1 MSPHAVDDRAVA
13 RWRFRTQL
21 LDGRSAPD
29 GPAAVRSLLAVQA
42 ENLDQTGWALAS
54 RSAAGLP
61 PATMAGLLAD
71 GTLVRTHVL
80 RPTWHLVHRADLRWL
95 LELTGPRVRRQVGRQ
110 LERDL
115 GLDPATVAAC
125 TDVVLAAL
133 AETPDLTRDELGAAL
148 EWAGRPLDGMR
159 LMVLLAHAE
168 MGLHLGSGTPRP
180 EPATATGTGSATQ
193 TYRLLDGR
201 LDPSPHADRD
211 EALAALTRRYV
222 LGHGPATERD
232 LAYWATLTLTDVR
245 AGIAS
250 AAAELES
257 FEHDGRT
264 FWHAPGETPPPRP
277 RTPRVHL
284 LHLLDEWY
292 RGHQDSRL
300 VVDAD
305 GLHPVGREPSIGLL
319 AVDAQIAGTVR
330 RTVRPAS
337 VAFDVTPYRPLT
349 AAERRALDEEAARY
363 GAHLE
368 RTPVLTV
375 AGG

>member
-1 MSPHAVDDRAVA
+1 MSPRGLDDRAVA

-29 GPAAVRSLLAVQA
+29 AAAAVRSLLAVQA

-54 RSAAGLP
+54 RAPGVSPAGL
-61 PATMAGLLAD
+61 ARLLAD

-95 LELTGPRVRRQVGRQ
+95 LELTGPRVRQLVGRQ

-115 GLDPATVAAC
+115 GLDPAAVAAC
-125 TDVVLAAL
+125 TDVLLATLDGA
-133 AETPDLTRDELGAAL
+133 PDLTRDELGAAL
-148 EWAGRPLDGMR
+148 ERAGHPLDGMR
-159 LMVLLAHAE
+159 LMVVLAHAE
-168 MGLHLGSGTPRP
+168 MGLHVGSGAPRP
-180 EPATATGTGSATQ
+180 DGGTGTGIQ

-201 LDPSPHADRD
+201 LDPSPYADRG
-211 EALAALTRRYV
+211 EALAALARRYV

-232 LAYWATLTLTDVR
+232 LSYWATLTLTDVR
-245 AGIAS
+245 AGLAS
-250 AAAELES
+250 VAAELES

-264 FWHAPGETPPPRP
+264 FWHAPGESPPPRP

-284 LHLLDEWY
+284 IHLLDEWY

-319 AVDAQIAGTVR
+319 VVDAQIAGTVR
-330 RTVRPAS
+330 RTVRPSS
-337 VAFDVTPYRPLT
+337 VVFDVTPYRPLT
-349 AAERRALDEEAARY
+349 TAERTALDAEAARY
-363 GAHLE
+363 GAYLE
-368 RTPVLTV
+368 RDAVLTV
-375 AGG
+375 GG

>member
-1 MSPHAVDDRAVA
+1 MSPSGLDDRAIA

-29 GPAAVRSLLAVQA
+29 APAAVRSLLAVQA

-54 RSAAGLP
+54 RAAGVS
-61 PATMAGLLAD
+61 PAGMTGLLAD

-95 LELTGPRVRRQVGRQ
+95 LELTGPRVRQQVGRQ

-115 GLDPATVAAC
+115 GLDPVAVAAC

-133 AETPDLTRDELGAAL
+133 DATPDQTRDELGSAL
-148 EWAGRPLDGMR
+148 ERAGHPLGGMQ

-168 MGLHLGSGTPRP
+168 MGLHLGSGAPR
-180 EPATATGTGSATQ
+180 ADGGTGTQ
-193 TYRLLDGR
+193 TYRLLEGR
-201 LDPSPHADRD
+201 LDPSPHADRG
-211 EALAALTRRYV
+211 EALAALARRYV

-250 AAAELES
+250 VAAELES

-264 FWHAPGETPPPRP
+264 FWHAPGESPPPRP
-277 RTPRVHL
+277 RTPQVHL
-284 LHLLDEWY
+284 IHLLDEWY

-319 AVDAQIAGTVR
+319 VVDAQIAGTVK

-337 VAFDVTPYRPLT
+337 VSFEVAPYRPLT
-349 AAERRALDEEAARY
+349 TAERRALDAEAGRY
-363 GAHLE
+363 GAYLG
-368 RTPVLTV
+368 RDAVLTV
-375 AGG
+375 SG

>member
-1 MSPHAVDDRAVA
+1 MSGRGLDDRAIA
-13 RWRFRTQL
+13 RWRFRSQL

-29 GPAAVRSLLAVQA
+29 AAAAVRSLLAVQA

-54 RSAAGLP
+54 RAPGVSPSGLAG
-61 PATMAGLLAD
+61 MLAD

-95 LELTGPRVRRQVGRQ
+95 LELTGPRVRQQVGRQ

-115 GLDPATVAAC
+115 GLDPASVAAC

-133 AETPDLTRDELGAAL
+133 DEAPDRTRDELGAAL
-148 EWAGRPLDGMR
+148 ERAGRRLDGMQ

-168 MGLHLGSGTPRP
+168 MGLHLGSGVPRP
-180 EPATATGTGSATQ
+180 DGGTGTQ
-193 TYRLLDGR
+193 TYRLLEGR

-211 EALAALTRRYV
+211 EALAALASRYV

-245 AGIAS
+245 AGFAS

-264 FWHAPGETPPPRP
+264 YWHAPGESPPPPPRP

-284 LHLLDEWY
+284 IHLLDEWY

-319 AVDAQIAGTVR
+319 VVDAQIAGTVR
-330 RTVRPAS
+330 RTVRPSS
-337 VAFDVTPYRPLT
+337 VSFEVAPCRPLST
-349 AAERRALDEEAARY
+349 AERRALDAEAARY
-363 GAHLE
+363 GAYLE
-368 RTPVLTV
+368 RDAVLTV
-375 AGG
+375 G